1 MQPQEFLSIKEAA
14 ERYSKAEITIRRFVR
29 NVLKNSSAKERQMIR
44 PLPDEAAKL
53 KKKGRPFAYT
63 INESLLKE
71 KFFAEQGMEKT
82 PKAEIPPAEYM
93 SLLQRT
99 NAGLLEQL
107 KVKDDQI
114 KALNS
119 SLEGLSERQRETNVL
134 MKILE
139 ERLLL
144 PAPTVKKSW
153 WAWGKAK

>member
-1 MQPQEFLSIKEAA
+1 MQTQEFLSIKEAA

-82 PKAEIPPAEYM
+82 PKAEVLKMPEREEIE
-93 SLLQRT
+93 SDID
-99 NAGLLEQL
+99 EQL
-107 KVKDDQI
+107 I
-114 KALNS
+114 TEFYS
-119 SLEGLSERQRETNVL
+119 R
-134 MKILE
+134 
-139 ERLLL
+139 
-144 PAPTVKKSW
+144 
-153 WAWGKAK
+153 